1 MAILLKDL
9 VKISIFLSV
18 WLYLMN
24 TTQGPYK
31 EVLNNVPLHLIVT
44 LGYYAIVQISLN
56 IINIS
61 MIQQLI

>member
-31 EVLNNVPLHLIVT
+31 EVLNNVPLYLIVT